1 MDGVDDGDEARGKG
15 TKLQYAFLLIF
26 LGGRMLQL
34 TFLNLLA
41 ILGVFL
47 LRQELHKMVPVVPD
61 PTKSPAKA
69 TYP

>member
-1 MDGVDDGDEARGKG
+1 MDGVDDGDEARGIG
-15 TKLQYAFLLIF
+15 TKLHNVFLLIF

-34 TFLNLLA
+34 TYLNFLA

-47 LRQELHKMVPVVPD
+47 LRQELHKTVPVVSD
-61 PTKSPAKA
+61 RIKSPAKA